1 MRVACTN
8 LPFSQYPVPPI
19 VTPNRLFADVLAAQ
33 YIRDRLATKQS
44 SWERPVITSIYAW
57 LANLW
62 QNARYAGID
71 VPSLLSPVQE
81 RALWQQLFE
90 SAHPDL
96 FDFAGAAR
104 LAIEAA
110 RTIAEWHIPLENEA
124 WDEYKDASHFR
135 QLYREFRRRCEELG
149 CITRSDLWR
158 LAPNWMAREEGRV
171 VLVGFEYSSPALQ
184 SLPATHYPLLLESR
198 KRAKR
203 IPAAKHESLE
213 DELETCARWA
223 RRLVEDKG
231 TRSVGILLP
240 KLSEHRASVRRIF
253 DSVFYPSG
261 GEDASAV
268 HIHSA
273 ESLHSQPLVASALLL
288 LELVESDL
296 DTVDASAILRSPFVA
311 GAEPERNARALADVQ
326 LRRNRAPR
334 VTLKDLE
341 FRTAACPLLQSAW
354 QAVRRVLRAQPRVA
368 TLAAWG
374 DRMTDLLSAMGW
386 PGDRPLD
393 AGESAVLDSWKDTLT
408 QLTTLSFVFPA
419 VTLAAAKR
427 ELRRMLSSSATPVS
441 GDLFSPVQILDANGA
456 AGLTFDAAAAAG
468 FSEGA
473 WPGIEPGQ
481 PFIPLRLRRQAGL
494 PGSTPASISEM
505 RARRTQRIFSAAP
518 EMIAT
523 YTESPAPLAR
533 PFLNLKAA
541 MPEAWTGDRP
551 AQSFPVA
558 DLDRLVDEQA
568 PPLRTGQP
576 PLGGVSIIKSQSLC
590 PFQAFARYRLLT
602 NMPEDPCFGLDA
614 RERGGT
620 LHKALEHVWRMLE
633 TSDALQSTGP
643 DELRTVVSN
652 AVTEAV
658 LDHGGSG
665 FHQLVHEAERN
676 RLTDVLLE
684 WLQLEKMR
692 KVPFR
697 VEHIE
702 EKRTVELAG
711 LPLSLRVD
719 RIDRLPNGSVLLLD
733 YKSGVLS
740 AKDLLGERPRE
751 PQLLVYASAV
761 DEEVDG
767 IYLAQVR
774 AREMKAQG
782 MASREHFPEGRKTKG
797 APSWQV
803 EREEAREKLRTIAEE
818 FLSGRAAVDPQAKA
832 CEYCEV
838 KLLCRVAEAG
848 GASGDDFD
856 E

>member
-1 MRVACTN
+1 MRVACSN
-8 LPFSQYPVPPI
+8 LPFSQHPVPPI
-19 VTPNRLFADVLAAQ
+19 VTPNRLFAEVLAAQ
-33 YIRDRLATKQS
+33 YVRDRLDAKQS
-44 SWERPVITSIYAW
+44 SWERPVITSVYAW

-71 VPSLLSPVQE
+71 LPSLLSPAQE

-104 LAIEAA
+104 LAIEGT
-110 RTIAEWHIPLENEA
+110 RTIAEWHIPLEGEA

-135 QLYREFRRRCEELG
+135 QLYREFRRKCQQLG
-149 CITRSDLWR
+149 CITRSDLWQF
-158 LAPNWMAREEGRV
+158 APDWIPREQAQV
-171 VLVGFEYSSPALQ
+171 ALVGFEYSSPALE
-184 SLPATHYPLLLESR
+184 SLPVTHYPILNESR
-198 KRAKR
+198 RRSKR
-203 IPAAKHESLE
+203 IPAAKHENLV

-223 RRLVEDKG
+223 RRLVEEQS
-231 TRSVGILLP
+231 TRSIGILLP
-240 KLSEHRASVRRIF
+240 RLSEHRASVRRIF
-253 DSVFYPSG
+253 DSVFYPAG
-261 GEDASAV
+261 GEGASAF
-268 HIHSA
+268 HIHTA

-288 LELVESDL
+288 LELAENDL
-296 DTVDASAILRSPFVA
+296 NTVDASAILRSPFVA

-326 LRRNRAPR
+326 LRRNRDLR

-341 FRTAACPLLQSAW
+341 FRTTACPLLQSAW
-354 QAVRRVLRAQPRVA
+354 QAVRRVLRTQPRAA
-368 TLAAWG
+368 TLSAWG
-374 DRMTDLLSAMGW
+374 DWITDLLSAMGW
-386 PGDRPLD
+386 PGDRSLD
-393 AGESAVLDSWKDTLT
+393 AREGAVLDGWKDALT

-419 VTLAAAKR
+419 VTLAVAKR
-427 ELRRMLSSSATPVS
+427 ELRRLASSSAAPVS
-441 GDLFSPVQILDANGA
+441 GDLFSPVQILDAGSA

-494 PGSTPASISEM
+494 PGSTPASLSEM
-505 RARRTQRIFSAAP
+505 RARRTQSIFSAAP

-523 YTESPAPLAR
+523 YTESPSPLAR
-533 PFLNLKAA
+533 LFLNVKAA
-541 MPEAWTGDRP
+541 MPEAWTGDIP

-568 PPLRTGQP
+568 PSLSTGRP

-633 TSDALQSTGP
+633 TSDVLQSTGP
-643 DELRTVVSN
+643 DELRAVVSN
-652 AVTEAV
+652 AVMEAV
-658 LDHGGSG
+658 HDNGGSG
-665 FHQLVHEAERN
+665 FHQLVNKAERN
-676 RLTDVLLE
+676 RLTEVLLE

-697 VEHIE
+697 VEHVE
-702 EKRTVELAG
+702 EKRAVELAG

-782 MASREHFPEGRKTKG
+782 IAAREHFPEGRRTKG
-797 APSWQV
+797 GPSWAV
-803 EREEAREKLRTIAEE
+803 EREEAREKLRVIAKE
-818 FLSGRAAVDPQAKA
+818 FLAGRAAVDPQAA
-832 CEYCEV
+832 VCQYCEA

-848 GASGDDFD
+848 AANGDDSD